1 MARKVLP
8 PRRLRVNRREVEQ
21 VYNKYKPKKRNLPP
35 PLPFEPDDQFL
46 DFVDLLNPLALLVT
60 SQALK

>member
-1 MARKVLP
+1 MCIRD
-8 PRRLRVNRREVEQ
+8 R

-46 DFVDLLNPLALLVT
+46 DFVDLLDPLALLVT
-60 SQALK
+60 TQALK